1 VLDGDKRKNRTPI
14 EQKGKQPKVAQ
25 ESGRSSNQKARNN
38 LEAMDSYRDSRSQ
51 DRGQPK
57 KKKQK
62 QESADDDEHRERTRT
77 T

>member
-51 DRGQPK
+51 DRGQQK
-57 KKKQK
+57 KETEARKC
-62 QESADDDEHRERTRT
+62 R
-77 T
+77 